1 MAKKDTPAAASAPS
15 ASSSSA
21 QQPPNA
27 HAQHPANCYYVPG
40 SGSGG
45 SGAGSG
51 SSAGPVAFENPSK
64 DSDYFSPGSLVEC
77 LTCYNVRVVGH
88 VMAFEPTSRMLM
100 LSKRNFAGL

>member
-1 MAKKDTPAAASAPS
+1 MAKKDTPAGGAQGAP
-15 ASSSSA
+15 SSSSSPA

-40 SGSGG
+40 SG
-45 SGAGSG
+45 GA
-51 SSAGPVAFENPSK
+51 AAPVAFENPSK

-88 VMAFEPTSRMLM
+88 VMAFEPNSRMLM
-100 LSKRNFAGL
+100 LSKGES